1 MIKKSLSKIILLSLL
16 TTPVTVTFAYDA
28 ASEGHR
34 MSQHFVEQQRL
45 QNQRER
51 EIQAQCERQQRAIQ
65 TQRQFEPSRQQYNT
79 RPVSEA
85 EIRKDL
91 NDLADIINSDETR
104 ESIEYMKNM
113 KSDPAVDSNRRSYEY
128 AEGFFTLMNDINRRA
143 SKINQ

>member
-1 MIKKSLSKIILLSLL
+1 MKKMIKKLLSKILLSSLL
-16 TTPVTVTFAYDA
+16 ITPVTATFAYDA

-34 MSQHFVEQQRL
+34 MSQRFVEQQRL

-51 EIQAQCERQQRAIQ
+51 EIQAQRERERQQRAIQ
-65 TQRQFEPSRQQYNT
+65 TQRQFQPSRQQYNT

-91 NDLADIINSDETR
+91 NDLADFINSNETR

-113 KSDPAVDSNRRSYEY
+113 KPDPAVPPRMVSEY
-128 AEGFFTLMNDINRRA
+128 AEGDFYYD
-143 SKINQ
+143 

>member
-1 MIKKSLSKIILLSLL
+1 MKMIKKSLSKIILLSLL
-16 TTPVTVTFAYDA
+16 NTPVTLTFAYDA

-34 MSQHFVEQQRL
+34 MSQRFVEQQRL

-51 EIQAQCERQQRAIQ
+51 EIQAQRERERQQRAIQ

-91 NDLADIINSDETR
+91 NDLADFINSDETR

-113 KSDPAVDSNRRSYEY
+113 KPDPAVESNRRSYEY
-128 AEGFFTLMNDINRRA
+128 AEGFFYSDE
-143 SKINQ
+143 